1 MVTSVISLLVSLLPS
16 STSPDAKLVR
26 EELSRNSAAAKTN
39 ARLPENDINEGAKIN
54 EVIVS
59 AAVEHDKA
67 ATTVTEEE
75 EDTERETN
83 DAETETA
90 DNIEDDTLDNVLVRG
105 LFFESFGC
113 LPIFFVIY
121 WPLFLFLITKI
132 CKVAQIAKIS
142 PRVAQPMW
150 DVHPQK
156 WHLGQ
161 YKFRD
166 RNLANK
172 RDNENTITAIMNAE
186 LQSDFYTFAI

>member
-59 AAVEHDKA
+59 VAVEHNKA
-67 ATTVTEEE
+67 ATTVTEEEEEE

-90 DNIEDDTLDNVLVRG
+90 DNMEDDTLDNVLVRG

-142 PRVAQPMW
+142 PRVAQPM
-150 DVHPQK
+150 
-156 WHLGQ
+156 
-161 YKFRD
+161 
-166 RNLANK
+166 
-172 RDNENTITAIMNAE
+172 
-186 LQSDFYTFAI
+186 

>member
-1 MVTSVISLLVSLLPS
+1 MLASVISLLRSLLPS
-16 STSPDAKLVR
+16 SASSDAKLVR

-39 ARLPENDINEGAKIN
+39 ARLPENDINEGAEIN
-54 EVIVS
+54 KVIVS
-59 AAVEHDKA
+59 APVEHDKD

-75 EDTERETN
+75 EDIERETN

-90 DNIEDDTLDNVLVRG
+90 DIIEDDLDNVLVRG

-142 PRVAQPMW
+142 PRVAQPM
-150 DVHPQK
+150 
-156 WHLGQ
+156 
-161 YKFRD
+161 
-166 RNLANK
+166 
-172 RDNENTITAIMNAE
+172 
-186 LQSDFYTFAI
+186 

>member
-16 STSPDAKLVR
+16 SASPDAKLVR

-67 ATTVTEEE
+67 ATTVTEEEE

-142 PRVAQPMW
+142 PRVAQPM
-150 DVHPQK
+150 
-156 WHLGQ
+156 
-161 YKFRD
+161 
-166 RNLANK
+166 
-172 RDNENTITAIMNAE
+172 
-186 LQSDFYTFAI
+186 